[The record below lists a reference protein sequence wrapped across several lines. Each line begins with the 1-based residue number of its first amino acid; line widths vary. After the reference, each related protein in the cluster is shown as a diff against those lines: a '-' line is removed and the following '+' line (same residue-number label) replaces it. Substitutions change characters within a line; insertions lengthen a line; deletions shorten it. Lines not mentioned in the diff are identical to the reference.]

1 MRDVLGLKKVQI
13 PIKNIKIFQLERRNH
28 SKQKKEMIIPNI
40 EWKLRTEQMTVKK
53 ANNGKNKIV
62 GTRSGQKI

>member
-1 MRDVLGLKKVQI
+1 
-13 PIKNIKIFQLERRNH
+13 
-28 SKQKKEMIIPNI
+28 MIIPNI